1 MPLHSFSS
9 NILRMGITL
18 VMIPLFVSG
27 LWAQKEDN
35 KLSSIIA
42 KGATLTRVST
52 DFIFTEGPAVDK
64 DGSIF
69 FTDQPNNRIMKWHT
83 DGTISVYLEN
93 AGRANGLYVD
103 HQGNLLACADEK
115 NQLWKISPDKKVTVL
130 IKDVDGKKLNG
141 PNDLWEDPKGG
152 IYFTDPFY
160 KRDYWTRTEK
170 EIEQEKVYYLHA
182 NGELQVV
189 ADDLVQPNGIIGTA
203 DGKQLFVADI
213 RAQKTYRYDIQSDG
227 SLANKTL
234 FCEMGS
240 DGMTLDKKGNLYL
253 TGRGVTVFNSF
264 GEKIVHIPVDE
275 NWTAN
280 VTFGGKNRKTL
291 FITAMKSVFTLQMK
305 VKGIK

>member
-1 MPLHSFSS
+1 MKQNCALTIVILLLLAAEVFSQQAEEKTS
-9 NILRMGITL
+9 
-18 VMIPLFVSG
+18 
-27 LWAQKEDN
+27 K
-35 KLSSIIA
+35 IIA
-42 KGATLTRVST
+42 KGAELTRVSS

-64 DGSIF
+64 DGSIY

-83 DGTISVYLEN
+83 DGKISVYMEN

-103 HQGNLLACADEK
+103 HEGNLLACADEN
-115 NQLWKISPDKKVTVL
+115 NQLWKIAPDKKVTVL
-130 IKDVDGKKLNG
+130 LKDADGQRLNG

-160 KRDYWTRTEK
+160 QRDYWTHSEK
-170 EIEQEKVYYLHA
+170 EIEQEKVYYLTA
-182 NGELQVV
+182 EGKLMVV

-213 RAQKTYRYDIQSDG
+213 RDRKTYRYDIQADG
-227 SLANKTL
+227 SLGNKTL

-253 TGRGVTVFNSF
+253 TGRGVTVFNAE
-264 GEKIVHIPVDE
+264 GEKIEHIPVDE

-291 FITAMKSVFTLQMK
+291 FVTAMKSVYTLNMK